1 MLNIYLKYIS
11 FTAKNE
17 SDVTAKPEP
26 KLADSKPDDKTKNDK
41 SKATDKS
48 KDGDKARAPEK
59 VEVIDERSRDSTSGE
74 LKTVF
79 NYHDD
84 SLFKITFLR
93 HFVLTYT
100 GFSWFLDWVPS
111 SH

>member
-1 MLNIYLKYIS
+1 MLNLRLKYVY

-41 SKATDKS
+41 SKSADKS

-59 VEVIDERSRDSTSGE
+59 VEVIVIDERSRDSTSGE
-74 LKTVF
+74 LK
-79 NYHDD
+79 N
-84 SLFKITFLR
+84 
-93 HFVLTYT
+93 FV
-100 GFSWFLDWVPS
+100 
-111 SH
+111 